1 MRQVVLLLLVCSSAL
16 VMARTVVKPENT
28 PSHTTVKFEA
38 IDHIDV
44 DWWDDQHQLLEVDIV
59 FNFSLITTG
68 VTTDKPGKT
77 HIIRMITTGTS
88 AQSYRNSYSGKEH
101 HAVPKQFR
109 DIIEEIRYEGS
120 KYGKANLV
128 LYLYKSAKL
137 SYSWDNDLRTLHLE
151 LTDIQGNH
159 GSTAPTP
166 SN

>member
-1 MRQVVLLLLVCSSAL
+1 MLLMVVLPTISL
-16 VMARTVVKPENT
+16 ARSVVKPENT

-38 IDHIDV
+38 IDNIDV
-44 DWWDDQHQLLEVDIV
+44 DWWDDQHQLLEVNIV
-59 FNFSLITTG
+59 FNFPLITTG

-101 HAVPKQFR
+101 HAVPKEFR

-120 KYGKANLV
+120 KYGKANLI
-128 LYLYKSAKL
+128 LYLYKPAKL

-151 LTDIQGNH
+151 LTDIQGND
-159 GSTAPTP
+159 GSTAPKP